1 MLIVLLHGVD
11 STPDDMA
18 PLRARLA
25 ADLPGALIEAP
36 AAPGRQWFSIDGIT
50 DGAGDSERAARTRA
64 ALPALVATV
73 HALQRQHGK
82 APHDT
87 VLVGF
92 SQGASMALA
101 ACGHTLLASRV
112 VAIAGRCL
120 PLPER
125 WDARIAVRLVHG
137 RMDGVVPADY
147 SRQAAAH
154 LAALGADVA
163 LDLVPRTVHLLTPL
177 LVARAVHAVTSALR
191 DTMGGPA

>member
-36 AAPGRQWFSIDGIT
+36 AAPGRQWFSIDGIA

-101 ACGHTLLASRV
+101 ACGQMLLASRV

-125 WDARIAVRLVHG
+125 WDARVAVRLVRRRRRARPG
-137 RMDGVVPADY
+137 
-147 SRQAAAH
+147 AAH
-154 LAALGADVA
+154 RASAHAAPRGAGRA
-163 LDLVPRTVHLLTPL
+163 CRDL
-177 LVARAVHAVTSALR
+177 
-191 DTMGGPA
+191 GPARHNAGPGVTDDNIALAY